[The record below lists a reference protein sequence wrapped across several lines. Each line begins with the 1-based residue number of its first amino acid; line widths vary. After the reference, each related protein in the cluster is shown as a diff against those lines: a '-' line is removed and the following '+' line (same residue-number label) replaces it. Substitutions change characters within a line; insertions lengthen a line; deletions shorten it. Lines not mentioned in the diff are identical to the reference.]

1 MRVGVI
7 RETVDSRNELR
18 SSLTPIIA
26 RPLLMRI
33 GVLLCTL
40 MFAICSGWP
49 APTIAQESSRT
60 SATLPAG
67 NQTIRIRF
75 GGKNR
80 EYIIHV
86 PSGASAP
93 LPLLLAFHGGGGEA
107 EGFQKYAGLDAV
119 ADREKF
125 IVVYPYGTGVFLRRL
140 LTWNAG
146 DCCAQAMN
154 NKVDDVGFAM
164 AVIDDVIRKTRIDTK
179 RIYATGHSNGAMM
192 AYRLAAERAERIA
205 AIAPVSGAYNLEKFA
220 PSQPVAVLDIHSVDD
235 PRALYNGGMGPAFPG
250 TNSTSSHRAVMD
262 GIHRWTR
269 NNKCS
274 GDSTVTETR
283 TGKSGTSNAGQTATL
298 MVWKGCAAGGEVA
311 HWKLTGVGHG
321 WPGDEGAAKRERI
334 IGPQTTLVLAA
345 EEVWKF
351 VSKVKRP

>member
-1 MRVGVI
+1 MLQPRRVNGSLTLRCARLCIVLLSLVGVM
-7 RETVDSRNELR
+7 SAQPLR
-18 SSLTPIIA
+18 
-26 RPLLMRI
+26 
-33 GVLLCTL
+33 
-40 MFAICSGWP
+40 
-49 APTIAQESSRT
+49 AQAASKAT
-60 SATLPAG
+60 ATLATG
-67 NQTIRIRF
+67 NHTVRLRF
-75 GGKNR
+75 AGKNR

-86 PSGASAP
+86 PSGANTA

-107 EGFQKYAGLDAV
+107 EGFQKYAGLDAIS
-119 ADREKF
+119 DREKF
-125 IVVYPYGTGVFLRRL
+125 LVVYPYGTGVFPRRL

-146 DCCAQAMN
+146 ECCAQAMN

-164 AVIDDVIRKTRIDTK
+164 AVIDDVIRQTRVDTK

-192 AYRLAAERAERIA
+192 AYRLAAEHAERIA

-220 PSQPVAVLDIHSVDD
+220 PSQPVAVLDMHSVDD
-235 PRALYNGGMGPAFPG
+235 PRALYNGGNGPAFPG

-269 NNKCS
+269 NNKCA
-274 GDSTVTETR
+274 GDSTIAEVR
-283 TGKSGTSNAGQTATL
+283 TGKPGSDNAGQTATL
-298 MVWKGCAAGGEVA
+298 MVWKGCPAGGEVA

-351 VSKVKRP
+351 VSKVKR

>member
-1 MRVGVI
+1 MHEPLSRRLGALLKYARRCI
-7 RETVDSRNELR
+7 ALWMTVAIASP
-18 SSLTPIIA
+18 SLAGTQEISKSTP
-26 RPLLMRI
+26 
-33 GVLLCTL
+33 VL
-40 MFAICSGWP
+40 S
-49 APTIAQESSRT
+49 
-60 SATLPAG
+60 AG
-67 NQTIRIRF
+67 NHTVRIRF

-80 EYIIHV
+80 EYIVHV
-86 PSGASAP
+86 PGGAPTA

-119 ADREKF
+119 SDREKF
-125 IVVYPYGTGVFLRRL
+125 LVVYPYGTGVLPRRL

-146 DCCAQAMN
+146 ECCAQAMN

-164 AVIDDVIRKTRIDTK
+164 AVIDDVIRQTPVDTK

-192 AYRLAAERAERIA
+192 AYRLAAEHAERIA

-220 PSQPVAVLDIHSVDD
+220 PSRPVAVLDMHSVDD

-269 NNKCS
+269 NNKCT
-274 GDSTVTETR
+274 GDSTVAETR
-283 TGKSGTSNAGQTATL
+283 TGKAGSVNVGQTATL
-298 MVWKGCAAGGEVA
+298 LVWKGCPPGGEVA

-334 IGPQTTLVLAA
+334 IGPQTTLVIAA

-351 VSKVKRP
+351 VSKVKR

>member
-1 MRVGVI
+1 MR
-7 RETVDSRNELR
+7 
-18 SSLTPIIA
+18 
-26 RPLLMRI
+26 MRRRVSACVVAAVVVAALPSA
-33 GVLLCTL
+33 GAV
-40 MFAICSGWP
+40 S
-49 APTIAQESSRT
+49 AQGAKSDAAKNAAS
-60 SATLPAG
+60 LPAG
-67 NQTIRIRF
+67 NHTFRLQF

-86 PSGASAP
+86 PGGATAA

-119 ADREKF
+119 SDREKF
-125 IVVYPYGTGVFLRRL
+125 LVVYPYGTGVFPRRL

-146 DCCAQAMN
+146 ECCGPAMN
-154 NKVDDVGFAM
+154 NKVDDVGFTM
-164 AVIDDVIRKTRIDTK
+164 AVIDDVIRRTRVDTK

-192 AYRLAAERAERIA
+192 SYRLAAEHAERIA
-205 AIAPVSGAYNLEKFA
+205 AIVPVSGAYNLEKFA

-250 TNSTSSHRAVMD
+250 TQVKSSHRAVMD

-269 NNKCS
+269 NNKCA
-274 GDSTVTETR
+274 GDSTITETR
-283 TGKSGTSNAGQTATL
+283 AGKPGTSNAGQTATL
-298 MVWKGCAAGGEVA
+298 LVWKGCPAGGEVA

-321 WPGDEGAAKRERI
+321 WPGDEGATKRERI